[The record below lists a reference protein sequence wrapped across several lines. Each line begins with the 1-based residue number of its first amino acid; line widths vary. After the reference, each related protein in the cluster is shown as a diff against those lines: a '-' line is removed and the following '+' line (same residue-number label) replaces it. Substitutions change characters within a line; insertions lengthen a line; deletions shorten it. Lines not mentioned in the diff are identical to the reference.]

1 MDFLIAFLSRILTWL
16 VSFVQWIGDLA
27 ISTALGAL
35 ITLLNAIPVPSWMSS
50 APSVLAGVPSGIVW
64 LFQILQL
71 PAGLVILLSAWVL
84 RFLIRRIPL
93 IG

>member
-50 APSVLAGVPSGIVW
+50 APSVLAGVPSGVVW
-64 LFQILQL
+64 VFQILQL